1 MIPVR
6 LLDNQKLK
14 DLGWTPKYDL
24 ESGLRDAT
32 FLGIRKIKTNL
43 IQIQNLSKMS
53 EPKFTPYLDVLTEVE
68 IKYGR

>member
-24 ESGLRDAT
+24 ESGLRD
-32 FLGIRKIKTNL
+32 
-43 IQIQNLSKMS
+43 
-53 EPKFTPYLDVLTEVE
+53 
-68 IKYGR
+68 